1 MNYRKLPKGNEL
13 INPLG
18 IGLGAIQVLQEDE
31 IEKIINKAIDSGI
44 NFFDLCGGGSN
55 VYRPFGKAIK
65 NRRDKVYFELH
76 FGAVYDEN
84 GDYGF
89 SRDLNKIKET
99 FAWEMQMLQ
108 TDYVD
113 FGFLHC
119 IDEEEDLNEVI
130 NNGILDYVIELKNK
144 NIIRHL
150 GFSSHTPKICNK
162 LLDMKIFDLFLFSI
176 NPAYDYEV
184 GDEYGIGGV
193 NERTLLLERAK
204 EENVAISV
212 MKPFFGGKLL
222 SDEHSPFKESL
233 TRIQCLQYALDRPGV
248 IVVVPGIQSEAHL
261 DDVLKYNNAT
271 KEELDYSKI
280 YKLASNKIS
289 KICVYCNHC
298 HPCPKGINIALVNKY
313 YDLALQGD
321 EMAKNHYY
329 KLDKNASD
337 CIGCGH
343 CDKRCPFKVEQS
355 KKMIKIY
362 EYFEKKIQK

>member
-18 IGLGAIQVLQEDE
+18 IGLGAIQVLNEDE
-31 IEKIINKAIDSGI
+31 IEKIINKAIDCGI

-76 FGAVYDEN
+76 FGAVYDDAGE
-84 GDYGF
+84 YGF

-99 FAWEMQMLQ
+99 FKWEMEMLQ

-119 IDEEEDLNEVI
+119 IDEEEDLEEVI
-130 NNGILDYVIELKNK
+130 NNGILDFVLELKKK

-150 GFSSHTPKICNK
+150 GFSSHTPKLCNK
-162 LLDMKIFDLFLFSI
+162 LLDMNIFDIFLFSI

-184 GDEYGIGGV
+184 GDEYGIGSV
-193 NERTLLLERAK
+193 NERTLLLDRAK
-204 EENVAISV
+204 AENVAISV

-222 SDEHSPFKESL
+222 SSEHSPFKESL
-233 TRIQCLQYALDRPGV
+233 TRIQCLQYAMDRPGV
-248 IVVVPGIQSEAHL
+248 IAVVPGIQSMEQL
-261 DDVLKYNNAT
+261 DDILKYYNAT
-271 KEELDYSKI
+271 DEEKDYSVV
-280 YKLASNKIS
+280 YSLASNKINGL
-289 KICVYCNHC
+289 CVYCNHC

-313 YDLALQGD
+313 YDLSLAGD

-329 KLDKNASD
+329 KLEKNASD
-337 CIGCGH
+337 CIHCGH
-343 CDKRCPFKVEQS
+343 CDNRCPFNVKQS
-355 KKMIKIY
+355 EKMSIINNYFKK
-362 EYFEKKIQK
+362 